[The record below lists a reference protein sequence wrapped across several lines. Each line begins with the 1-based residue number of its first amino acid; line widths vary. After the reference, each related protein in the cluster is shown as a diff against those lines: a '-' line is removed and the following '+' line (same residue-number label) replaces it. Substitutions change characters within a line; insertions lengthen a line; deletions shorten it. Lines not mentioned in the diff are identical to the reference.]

1 MIDKFET
8 YFDLY
13 KFACKVNIKKYFAI
27 EKKSNRKDN
36 PDDEPEDYQL
46 SGLKNKSTFNLKPKG
61 HHYVEVVKS
70 MVENDIKHMQG
81 NKSNKNKN
89 IENGMHSAPIYTR

>member
-8 YFDLY
+8 YFDLH

-46 SGLKNKSTFNLKPKG
+46 SGLKSPHL
-61 HHYVEVVKS
+61 
-70 MVENDIKHMQG
+70 I
-81 NKSNKNKN
+81 SNPRGITMWK
-89 IENGMHSAPIYTR
+89 